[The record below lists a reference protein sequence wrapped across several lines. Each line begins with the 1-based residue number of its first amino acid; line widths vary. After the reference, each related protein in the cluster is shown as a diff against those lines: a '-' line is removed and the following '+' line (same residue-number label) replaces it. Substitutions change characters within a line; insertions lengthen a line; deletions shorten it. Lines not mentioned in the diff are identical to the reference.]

1 MNLFE
6 LNEKYR
12 ELEQR
17 DDLDPETLKD
27 TLDSISDSRE
37 VKLDNIANWIEN
49 NQADIDF
56 LDKKIKQLQADKKSL
71 INRTKSLMEYMTTA
85 IDDSGLKELKT
96 ENHILKPRNYR
107 ASVYISNEKDIPSEF
122 VKFKAVETI
131 DKKAI
136 YELLKNGETVRG
148 AELKPNR
155 KTVIK

>member
-17 DDLDPETLKD
+17 DDLAPETLKD
-27 TLDSISDSRE
+27 TLDSINDSRE

-71 INRTKSLMEYMTTA
+71 VNRTKSLMEYMTTA

>member
-12 ELEQR
+12 DLEQR

-71 INRTKSLMEYMTTA
+71 VNRTKSLMEYMTTA

-107 ASVYISNEKDIPSEF
+107 ASVYISDEKEIPSEF
-122 VKFKAVETI
+122 IKFKAVESI
-131 DKKAI
+131 DKKSI

>member
-27 TLDSISDSRE
+27 TLDSINDSRE
-37 VKLDNIANWIEN
+37 VKLDNIANWVEN

-71 INRTKSLMEYMTTA
+71 VNRTKSLMEYMTTA

>member
-6 LNEKYR
+6 LNEKYH

-27 TLDSISDSRE
+27 TLDSINDSRE

-71 INRTKSLMEYMTTA
+71 VNRTKSLMEYMTTA
-85 IDDSGLKELKT
+85 SDASGLKELKT

>member
-27 TLDSISDSRE
+27 TLDSINDSRE

-71 INRTKSLMEYMTTA
+71 VNRTKSLMKYMTTA

-107 ASVYISNEKDIPSEF
+107 ASVYISNEKEIPSEF
-122 VKFKAVETI
+122 IKFKAVESI
-131 DKKAI
+131 DKKSI

>member
-27 TLDSISDSRE
+27 TLDSINDSRE

-56 LDKKIKQLQADKKSL
+56 LDKKIKQLQANKKSL
-71 INRTKSLMEYMTTA
+71 VNRTKSLMEYMTTA
-85 IDDSGLKELKT
+85 IDNSGLKELKT

-107 ASVYISNEKDIPSEF
+107 ASVYISNEKEIPSEF
-122 VKFKAVETI
+122 IKFKAVESI
-131 DKKAI
+131 DKKSI

>member
-17 DDLDPETLKD
+17 DDLDSEALKD

-49 NQADIDF
+49 NQANIDF
-56 LDKKIKQLQADKKSL
+56 LDKKIKQLREEKQTLSNK
-71 INRTKSLMEYMTTA
+71 NKSLMEYMTTA

-96 ENHILKPRNYR
+96 KNHILKPRNYR

-122 VKFKAVETI
+122 VKIKTVETF

>member
-6 LNEKYR
+6 LNETYR
-12 ELEQR
+12 KLEQR
-17 DDLDPETLKD
+17 DDLDETTLKD
-27 TLDSISDSRE
+27 TLDSINDSRE
-37 VKLDNIANWIEN
+37 TKLDNIANWIEN

-56 LDKKIKQLQADKKSL
+56 LEKKIKQLREEKQALSNK
-71 INRTKSLMEYMTTA
+71 NNSLMEYMTTA

-107 ASVYISNEKDIPSEF
+107 ASVYISDEKDIPSEYIE
-122 VKFKAVETI
+122 VKTEEKVNKAALY
-131 DKKAI
+131 KA
-136 YELLKNGETVRG
+136 LKNGEIIKG

>member
-12 ELEQR
+12 ELEQH

-71 INRTKSLMEYMTTA
+71 VNRTKSLMEYMTTA
-85 IDDSGLKELKT
+85 IDASGLKELKT

>member
-27 TLDSISDSRE
+27 TLDSINDSRE
-37 VKLDNIANWIEN
+37 VKLDNIANWIEK
-49 NQADIDF
+49 NQAQIDF

-71 INRTKSLMEYMTTA
+71 ANRTKSLMAYMTTA

-107 ASVYISNEKDIPSEF
+107 ASVYISDEKEIPSEF

>member
-56 LDKKIKQLQADKKSL
+56 LDKKIKQLQANKKSL
-71 INRTKSLMEYMTTA
+71 VNRTKSLMEYMTTA

-96 ENHILKPRNYR
+96 ENYILKPQNYR
-107 ASVYISNEKDIPSEF
+107 ASVYISDEKEIPSEF
-122 VKFKAVETI
+122 IKFKAVESV
-131 DKKAI
+131 DKKSI

>member
-27 TLDSISDSRE
+27 TLDSINDSRE
-37 VKLDNIANWIEN
+37 VKLDNIANWIEK
-49 NQADIDF
+49 NQAQIDF

-71 INRTKSLMEYMTTA
+71 ANRTKSLMEYMTTA

-107 ASVYISNEKDIPSEF
+107 ASVYISDEKEIPSEF
-122 VKFKAVETI
+122 IKFKAVESI
-131 DKKAI
+131 DKKSI

>member
-12 ELEQR
+12 ELEQC

-27 TLDSISDSRE
+27 TLDSINDSRE

-71 INRTKSLMEYMTTA
+71 VNRTKSLMEYMTTA

>member
-12 ELEQR
+12 ELEQH

-27 TLDSISDSRE
+27 TLDSINDNRE

-56 LDKKIKQLQADKKSL
+56 LDKKIKQLQSDKKSL
-71 INRTKSLMEYMTTA
+71 VNRTKSLMEYMTTV

-107 ASVYISNEKDIPSEF
+107 ASVYISDEKEIPSEF
-122 VKFKAVETI
+122 IKFKAVESI
-131 DKKAI
+131 DKKSI

>member
-12 ELEQR
+12 KLEQR

-27 TLDSISDSRE
+27 TLDSINDSRE

-71 INRTKSLMEYMTTA
+71 VNRTKSLMEYMTTA

-122 VKFKAVETI
+122 MKFKAVETI

>member
-6 LNEKYR
+6 LNEKYH

-27 TLDSISDSRE
+27 TLDSINDSRE

-71 INRTKSLMEYMTTA
+71 VNRTKSLMEYMTTA

-107 ASVYISNEKDIPSEF
+107 ASVYISNEKEIPSEF
-122 VKFKAVETI
+122 IKFKAVESI
-131 DKKAI
+131 DKKSI
-136 YELLKNGETVRG
+136 YELLKNGKTVHG

>member
-17 DDLDPETLKD
+17 DDLDPEILKD
-27 TLDSISDSRE
+27 TLDSINDSRE

-56 LDKKIKQLQADKKSL
+56 LDKKIKQLQANKKSL
-71 INRTKSLMEYMTTA
+71 VNRTKSLMEYMTTA
-85 IDDSGLKELKT
+85 IDNSGLKELKT

-107 ASVYISNEKDIPSEF
+107 ASVYISNEKEIPSEF
-122 VKFKAVETI
+122 IKFKAVESI
-131 DKKAI
+131 DKKSI

>member
-17 DDLDPETLKD
+17 DDLDETTLKD
-27 TLDSISDSRE
+27 TLDSINDSRE

-56 LDKKIKQLQADKKSL
+56 LDKKIKQLREEKQALSNK
-71 INRTKSLMEYMTTA
+71 NNSLMAYMTTA

-122 VKFKAVETI
+122 VKSKTVETI

>member
-27 TLDSISDSRE
+27 TLDSINDSRE
-37 VKLDNIANWIEN
+37 VKLDNIANWIEK
-49 NQADIDF
+49 NQAQIDF

-71 INRTKSLMEYMTTA
+71 ANRTKSLMAYMTTA

-107 ASVYISNEKDIPSEF
+107 ASVYISDEKEIPSEL

>member
-27 TLDSISDSRE
+27 TLDSINDSRE

-71 INRTKSLMEYMTTA
+71 VNQTKSLMEYMTTA

>member
-17 DDLDPETLKD
+17 DDLNSETLKD
-27 TLDSISDSRE
+27 TLDSINDSRE

-71 INRTKSLMEYMTTA
+71 VNRTKSLMEYMTTA

-107 ASVYISNEKDIPSEF
+107 ASVYISDEKEIPSEF
-122 VKFKAVETI
+122 IKFKAVESI
-131 DKKAI
+131 DKKSI

>member
-27 TLDSISDSRE
+27 TLDSINDSRE

-49 NQADIDF
+49 NQANIDF
-56 LDKKIKQLQADKKSL
+56 LDKKIKQLQADKKTL
-71 INRTKSLMEYMTTA
+71 VNRTKSLMEYMTTV

-107 ASVYISNEKDIPSEF
+107 GSVYISNEKEIPSEF
-122 VKFKAVETI
+122 IKFKAVESI
-131 DKKAI
+131 DKKSI
-136 YELLKNGETVRG
+136 YELLKNGEAVRG

>member
-49 NQADIDF
+49 NQANIDF

-71 INRTKSLMEYMTTA
+71 VNRTKSLMEYMTTA

-107 ASVYISNEKDIPSEF
+107 ASVYISDEKEIPSEF
-122 VKFKAVETI
+122 IKFKAVETI
-131 DKKAI
+131 DKKSI

>member
-12 ELEQR
+12 ELEQH

-27 TLDSISDSRE
+27 TLDSINDSRE

-71 INRTKSLMEYMTTA
+71 VNRTKSLMEYMTTA

-96 ENHILKPRNYR
+96 ENHILKPHNYR
-107 ASVYISNEKDIPSEF
+107 ASVYISDEKEIPSEF
-122 VKFKAVETI
+122 IKFKAVESI
-131 DKKAI
+131 DKKSI

>member
-17 DDLDPETLKD
+17 DDLDSETLKD
-27 TLDSISDSRE
+27 TLDSINDSRE
-37 VKLDNIANWIEN
+37 VKLDNIANWIES

-56 LDKKIKQLQADKKSL
+56 LDKKIKQLQANKKSL
-71 INRTKSLMEYMTTA
+71 VNRTKSLMEYMTTA
-85 IDDSGLKELKT
+85 IDNSGLKELKT

-107 ASVYISNEKDIPSEF
+107 ASVYISNEKEIPSEF
-122 VKFKAVETI
+122 IKFKAVESI
-131 DKKAI
+131 DKKSI

>member
-17 DDLDPETLKD
+17 DDLEPEMIKD

-37 VKLDNIANWIEN
+37 VKLDNIATWIEKN
-49 NQADIDF
+49 KSQIDW
-56 LDKKIKQLQADKKSL
+56 LDDKIKQLQLIKKAL
-71 INRTKSLMEYMTTA
+71 TNKNASLMDYITTA
-85 IDDSGLKELKT
+85 IDDAGIKQLQT

-107 ASVYISNEKDIPSEF
+107 ASVSIIDEKNIPSEF
-122 VKFKAVETI
+122 IEIET
-131 DKKAI
+131 KEKVNKTAI
-136 YELLKNGETVRG
+136 YKALKNGESVSG

>member
-17 DDLDPETLKD
+17 DDLDETTLKD
-27 TLDSISDSRE
+27 TLDSINDSRE
-37 VKLDNIANWIEN
+37 TKLDNIANWIEN

-56 LDKKIKQLQADKKSL
+56 LEKKIKQLREEKQALSNK
-71 INRTKSLMEYMTTA
+71 NNSLMEYMTKA

-107 ASVYISNEKDIPSEF
+107 ASVYISDEKDIPSEYIE
-122 VKFKAVETI
+122 VKTEEKVNKASLY
-131 DKKAI
+131 KA
-136 YELLKNGETVRG
+136 LKNGEIIKG

>member
-27 TLDSISDSRE
+27 TLDSINDSRE

-56 LDKKIKQLQADKKSL
+56 LDKKIKQLQTDKKSL
-71 INRTKSLMEYMTTA
+71 VNRTKSLMEYMTTA

>member
-27 TLDSISDSRE
+27 TLDSINDSRE

-56 LDKKIKQLQADKKSL
+56 LYKKIKQLQADKKSL
-71 INRTKSLMEYMTTA
+71 VNRTKSLMEYMTTA

-107 ASVYISNEKDIPSEF
+107 ASVYISDEKEIPSEF
-122 VKFKAVETI
+122 IKFKAVESI
-131 DKKAI
+131 DKKSI

>member
-27 TLDSISDSRE
+27 TLDSINDSRE
-37 VKLDNIANWIEN
+37 VKLDNIANWIES

-71 INRTKSLMEYMTTA
+71 VNRTKSLMEYMTTV

-107 ASVYISNEKDIPSEF
+107 ASVYISNEKEIPSEF
-122 VKFKAVETI
+122 IKFKAVESI
-131 DKKAI
+131 DKKSI

>member
-56 LDKKIKQLQADKKSL
+56 LDKKIKQLREEKQALSNK
-71 INRTKSLMEYMTTA
+71 NKSLMEYMTTA

>member
-27 TLDSISDSRE
+27 TLDSINDSRE

-71 INRTKSLMEYMTTA
+71 VNRTKSLMEYMTTA

>member
-6 LNEKYR
+6 LNETYR
-12 ELEQR
+12 KLEQR
-17 DDLDPETLKD
+17 DDLDETTLKD
-27 TLDSISDSRE
+27 TLDSINDSRE

-56 LDKKIKQLQADKKSL
+56 LDKKIKQLREEKQALSNK
-71 INRTKSLMEYMTTA
+71 NNSLMEYMTTA

-107 ASVYISNEKDIPSEF
+107 ASVYISDEKDIPSEYIE
-122 VKFKAVETI
+122 VKTEEKVNKVALYKA
-131 DKKAI
+131 
-136 YELLKNGETVRG
+136 LKNGEIING

>member
-6 LNEKYR
+6 LNETYR
-12 ELEQR
+12 KLEQC
-17 DDLDPETLKD
+17 DDLDETTLKD
-27 TLDSISDSRE
+27 TLDSINDSRE

-71 INRTKSLMEYMTTA
+71 VNRTKSLMDYMTTA

-107 ASVYISNEKDIPSEF
+107 ASVYISDEKDIPSEYIE
-122 VKFKAVETI
+122 VKTEEKVNKTALYKA
-131 DKKAI
+131 
-136 YELLKNGETVRG
+136 LKNGEIING

>member
-1 MNLFE
+1 MDLFE

-27 TLDSISDSRE
+27 TLDSINDSRE

-71 INRTKSLMEYMTTA
+71 VNRTKSLMEYMTTA

-107 ASVYISNEKDIPSEF
+107 ASVYISDEKEIPSEF
-122 VKFKAVETI
+122 IKFKAVESI
-131 DKKAI
+131 DKKSI

>member
-12 ELEQR
+12 KLEQR

-27 TLDSISDSRE
+27 TLDSINDSRE

-71 INRTKSLMEYMTTA
+71 VNRTKSLMEYMTTA

-107 ASVYISNEKDIPSEF
+107 ASVYISDEKEIPSEF
-122 VKFKAVETI
+122 VKSKAVETI

>member
-27 TLDSISDSRE
+27 TLDSINDDRE

-71 INRTKSLMEYMTTA
+71 INRTKSLMEYMTTV

-107 ASVYISNEKDIPSEF
+107 ASVYISNEKEIPSEF
-122 VKFKAVETI
+122 IKFKAVESI
-131 DKKAI
+131 DKKSI